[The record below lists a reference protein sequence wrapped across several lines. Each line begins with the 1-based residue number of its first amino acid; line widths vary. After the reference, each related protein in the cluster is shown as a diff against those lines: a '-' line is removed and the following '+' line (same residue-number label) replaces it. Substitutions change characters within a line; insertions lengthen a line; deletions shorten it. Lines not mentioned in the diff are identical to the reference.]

1 MSEQHVSLTHN
12 GGWKFLFDI
21 AWSVSCANFWNL
33 LQTVL
38 LGLILWRLA

>member
-1 MSEQHVSLTHN
+1 MSEQYVSLTHN

-38 LGLILWRLA
+38 LGLILWRMW

>member
-1 MSEQHVSLTHN
+1 MSEQYVSLTHN
-12 GGWKFLFDI
+12 GGWKFLLDI
-21 AWSVSCANFWNL
+21 AWSAGWSNFWNL

>member
-1 MSEQHVSLTHN
+1 MSEQYVSLTHS
-12 GGWKFLFDI
+12 GGWKLLLDI